1 MKLTLIRED
10 KKNQMHVTLKSME
23 SLMERITKDTKTE
36 DVQALRRYL
45 ASPEDK
51 ELVERYTGL
60 LHRIYPSAELVKAGK
75 RICIVE
81 NIQRRPNQ
89 EIRCH

>member
-45 ASPEDK
+45 ASDELDAVIVVTQRVTYLPE
-51 ELVERYTGL
+51 
-60 LHRIYPSAELVKAGK
+60 RIDGK
-75 RICIVE
+75 PVYLISLNRLWGVAL
-81 NIQRRPNQ
+81 P
-89 EIRCH
+89 